1 MMYYGRKVLEKSIH
15 LSGSLEYRFLDK
27 INYAFE
33 ELYIED
39 EDWAM
44 SHWSYMSNDIGSEK
58 ITL

>member
-39 EDWAM
+39 EDWAK
-44 SHWSYMSNDIGSEK
+44 NLIGRIRPTILEVK
-58 ITL
+58 K